1 MAEVR
6 RHPNRL
12 GVRGWAAGGR
22 WGPERYLYTL
32 HRVTGLGLLL
42 YFLAH
47 IVVTSSR
54 ALGADE
60 WIAAMGAVSGGAFK
74 IGEFLVFAAFAFH
87 ALNGLRLVLVEL
99 GVLTGRAE
107 EPVYPYRTSLD
118 VQRPWTLVAMIAVAI
133 VILLGGWEFLMHG
146 GEP

>member
-1 MAEVR
+1 MSEIR

-12 GVRGWAAGGR
+12 GVKGWVGGGR

-32 HRVTGLGLLL
+32 HRITGLGLLA

-54 ALGADE
+54 ALGPE
-60 WIAAMGAVSGGAFK
+60 RWEAAMAAVGGPLFK
-74 IGEFLVFAAFAFH
+74 LGEFLVFAAFAFH
-87 ALNGLRLVLVEL
+87 GLNGLRLVLVEL
-99 GVLTGRAE
+99 GVITGRAE

-118 VQRPWTLVAMIAVAI
+118 VQRPWAVVMMVLAVLLIAV
-133 VILLGGWEFLMHG
+133 GGWQFLTAGH
-146 GEP
+146 